1 MYYHDLHSFCFNL
14 SALFNFSHTQYKCIY
29 NRNICICKY
38 IFKDKKSWKNTHFVN
53 QGCKHQIDEKL
64 MYISYGLLIGILSDE
79 YIWTTSMSL
88 SSAPSNKIIFNSRV
102 FYLLLSTDV
111 WLLFLGIPE
120 VFMPRLRMFKKQISN
135 ASDYL
140 IMFNFIIKC
149 ISRCL
154 VNIDDSDMTFYK
166 QRKRS
171 SIVDLLCS
179 WCGGELEVLLVCLAI
194 FNYQSIS
201 WLANRG
207 TGWEH

>member
-1 MYYHDLHSFCFNL
+1 MASSLVYFQMNTFE
-14 SALFNFSHTQYKCIY
+14 LFQCPWVLFPQIKSSSTQE
-29 NRNICICKY
+29 
-38 IFKDKKSWKNTHFVN
+38 F
-53 QGCKHQIDEKL
+53 
-64 MYISYGLLIGILSDE
+64 
-79 YIWTTSMSL
+79 
-88 SSAPSNKIIFNSRV
+88 

-120 VFMPRLRMFKKQISN
+120 VSMPRLRMFKKQISN

-140 IMFNFIIKC
+140 IMFNFRIKC

-179 WCGGELEVLLVCLAI
+179 WCGGELEVLLLCLAI
-194 FNYQSIS
+194 LNYQSIS